1 MHIIAEHSSDVN
13 RGKPQKQLKN
23 DMRNHAVL
31 DVLQSD
37 LFLHTAREPYYED
50 PGDAEE
56 HYLPHSVA
64 SENERDKKKYW
75 QDEQRHSVE
84 IVLRHTPDGIEND
97 DEQCEY
103 RAGYHKRKR
112 RHDTAQL

>member
-1 MHIIAEHSSDVN
+1 MYCFQSFYLPTPVLSESGLKGSASAVSAMHYSTAPLRLFMHIIAEHGSNVN
-13 RGKPQKQLKN
+13 RGKTQKRLKN

-64 SENERDKKKYW
+64 SENERDKKKY
-75 QDEQRHSVE
+75 
-84 IVLRHTPDGIEND
+84 
-97 DEQCEY
+97 
-103 RAGYHKRKR
+103 
-112 RHDTAQL
+112 